1 VTSHL
6 QAQPQTADVPADGP
20 DDSAGRTAGIPQAEI
35 YPASTQAKP
44 WGQELIFA
52 VVPGKYVGKVIQV
65 NAGHSLSLQ
74 YHREK
79 EETISMLTGEALV
92 RYGPAADQLTDA
104 TFRPGDTIHLPPGV
118 LHRITAVT
126 DVTFVESSTA
136 SPGWREDV
144 VRLEDAY
151 GRTGTSAP

>member
-1 VTSHL
+1 MTSHL
-6 QAQPQTADVPADGP
+6 QAQPQTADAAA
-20 DDSAGRTAGIPQAEI
+20 DDSAGRTAPQAEI

-79 EETISMLTGEALV
+79 EETISMLAGEALV
-92 RYGPAADQLTDA
+92 RYGPAADKLTDA

-136 SPGWREDV
+136 NPGWREDV